1 MNTVTKEDILNNLEN
16 PAELEKLYRQNKVLF
31 KKEFQS
37 LNAPLDNMLAAF
49 WNERL
54 NYNVPTGWGNRKQW
68 LMVIILSVVAAFIA
82 KLPYLF
88 LLDKDFFYTRNV
100 GFIIFAPLMAYF
112 FLNGKK
118 AAKAIVITLITLI
131 IAAIFIN
138 WLPRTSNSDTVILSC
153 IHLPLLLWF
162 FLGYSFTE
170 GNVKDHEKRMA
181 FLRYNGDLLV
191 IIALILIAGL
201 IMSAIT
207 INLFSL
213 IGFKIEAFY
222 AENIVVSGLAAT
234 PVIGTFIIQ
243 TNPQLVSKISP
254 VIAKLFSPLVLVIL
268 LSYLIAIIL
277 SGKDPYNDREFL
289 LLFNLLL
296 IGVMALILFSVAD
309 TSGASTN
316 RGQTLVLLLLSV
328 LTIIVNGI
336 ALSAIIFRIAE
347 WGFTP
352 NRLAVLGSNMLMLI
366 HLLFV
371 AFQLWKTFR
380 NKNSIGEVGKVIA
393 AYLPMYFYW
402 AVIVTFLM
410 PFFFNFK

>member
-1 MNTVTKEDILNNLEN
+1 MNTVTKENILNNLEN
-16 PAELEKLYRQNKVLF
+16 PAELEKLYRENKALF

-54 NYNVPTGWGNRKQW
+54 NYNTATDWGNRKQW
-68 LMVIILSVVAAFIA
+68 IKIIILSVVAAFIA
-82 KLPYLF
+82 KIPHLF
-88 LLDKDFFYTRNV
+88 LLDNDFFYTRNI
-100 GFIIFAPLMAYF
+100 GFIIFPPLMAYF
-112 FLNGKK
+112 FIKEKTSIK
-118 AAKAIVITLITLI
+118 AVVITLLALI
-131 IAAIFIN
+131 VSAIFIN
-138 WLPRTSNSDTVILSC
+138 WLPTTNNSDTVILSC
-153 IHLPLLLWF
+153 IHLPLILWF

-170 GNVKDHEKRMA
+170 GNLNSYEKRLA

-191 IIALILIAGL
+191 ISALILIAGL

-213 IGFKIEAFY
+213 IGFKIEEFY
-222 AENIVVSGLAAT
+222 AENIVVIGLAAT

-254 VIAKLFSPLVLVIL
+254 VIARLFSPLVLVVL
-268 LSYLIAIIL
+268 LSYLIAIIV

-289 LLFNLLL
+289 LIFNLLL
-296 IGVMALILFSVAD
+296 LGVMALILFSVAE
-309 TSGASTN
+309 TSGPSN
-316 RGQTLVLLLLSV
+316 NKVQTLLLLLLSI

-352 NRLAVLGSNMLMLI
+352 NRLAVLGSNMLILI

-371 AFQLWKTFR
+371 AFQLLKTFR
-380 NKNSIGEVGKVIA
+380 NKSSIGEVGKVIA
-393 AYLPMYFYW
+393 TFLPMYFFW